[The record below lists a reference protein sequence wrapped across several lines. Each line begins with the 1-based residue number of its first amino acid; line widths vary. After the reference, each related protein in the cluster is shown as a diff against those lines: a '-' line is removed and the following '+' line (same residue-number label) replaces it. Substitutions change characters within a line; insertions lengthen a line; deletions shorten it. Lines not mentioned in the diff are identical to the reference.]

1 MVKFYD
7 LVKQKPRDPELAIL
21 ESDTNKIKK
30 SSFVNYGTFMIKTA
44 LAISIIG
51 NVVLMTTLVTN
62 ATNATA
68 NLGNVTN
75 ATANLGN
82 VTNVITNLVNLSDF
96 PFELRCHLESTSGYV
111 KDHIFAHICY
121 NEWLHSSIVDLR
133 IERDG
138 NVTIEE
144 LRQKLHLDFLWV
156 NFPGLNFSM
165 F

>member
-1 MVKFYD
+1 MVKSYD
-7 LVKQKPRDPELAIL
+7 LVKQKPRDPELVIL
-21 ESDTNKIKK
+21 ESDKIKK

-44 LAISIIG
+44 LTISIIG
-51 NVVLMTTLVTN
+51 NVVLTTTLVTN
-62 ATNATA
+62 
-68 NLGNVTN
+68 VTN
-75 ATANLGN
+75 ATINFGN
-82 VTNVITNLVNLSDF
+82 ATNASTNLSEF

-144 LRQKLHLDFLWV
+144 LRQKLHLDFL
-156 NFPGLNFSM
+156 
-165 F
+165 